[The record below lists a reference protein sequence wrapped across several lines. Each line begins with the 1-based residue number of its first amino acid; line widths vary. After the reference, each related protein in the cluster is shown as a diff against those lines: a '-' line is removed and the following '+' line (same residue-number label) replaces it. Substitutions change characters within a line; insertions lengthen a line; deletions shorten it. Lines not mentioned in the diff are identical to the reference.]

1 MKKILSVLLASAF
14 MMTSFTGCG
23 TTGSSS
29 STAGSVVTTVLEAL
43 LVEYI
48 TGSLGTSTS
57 LASSLS
63 KATGTTTLASLT
75 GGDAVKTELLSSLVS
90 SKFSIQ
96 KDAVT
101 SAISSTGSTV
111 NSLAKFIETNSSEAT
126 LKKVLNVK

>member
-1 MKKILSVLLASAF
+1 

-23 TTGSSS
+23 TTGSSG

>member
-1 MKKILSVLLASAF
+1 MKKIFAVLFASAF

-23 TTGSSS
+23 TTGSSG

-48 TGSLGTSTS
+48 TGTLGTSTS
-57 LASSLS
+57 LSSSLS

-75 GGDAVKTELLSSLVS
+75 GGDAAKTELLSNLVS
-90 SKFSIQ
+90 SKFAIQ

-101 SAISSTGSTV
+101 SAITSTGSTV

-126 LKKVLNVK
+126 LKKVLNIK